1 MIKKETVDEIMSAA
15 QIEEV
20 VSDFVPLKKRG
31 QNWVGVCPFHDDK
44 NPSMYVSPRLG
55 IFNCFVCHT
64 GGNAVNFVMKHE
76 QLSYPEALRWLAQKY
91 GIKIVEDEQKEELS
105 EEEKL
110 RESLFAIN
118 KFAEQYFVDQLMN
131 TEEGRNIGLSYFM
144 ERGFTMQT
152 IEKFRLGY
160 CPDGWDNFTQ
170 AALKAGFSLENLIL
184 TGLTK
189 KSENGKTFDFYRGR
203 VIFPIFDKLGKPV
216 GFGGRILKKD
226 EKTSKYFNSPES
238 PVYHKSNV
246 LYGYYQAQRAIKSKD
261 NVFLVEGYT
270 DVTSLVQAGIEN
282 VVATS
287 GTAFPD
293 GQIRLL
299 KAKTNNVTVL
309 RDGDRAG
316 INAALKDINILLS
329 NNFNVNVVLLPEGED
344 PDSFAK
350 SHRDSEIADYLRDNA
365 TNFIMFKAKVMADQA
380 GNDPAKRA
388 VMVKDIIQSI
398 ALIQDDITRQLY
410 VKELAKVFDI
420 EEKILNAELR
430 KYVIKSFKEKAEKE
444 STQELNIREEN
455 LGKEKIS
462 QTSFKPQNSLYSI
475 EEIIILQILKY
486 GTFDIDVEITD
497 ENNAK
502 KTIKKRLDQY
512 IFDEL
517 SLENISFQ
525 NPMFQRIFEDYA
537 NVAALSHSQ
546 DEIKQFFV
554 NHPDEEVKNFCIE
567 KLMIED
573 TVVSP
578 QWEKRFE
585 VSTECVNNCA
595 YKLNQEVECNILMFK
610 HRLIDRYISILQKE
624 LEEPQT
630 DRIASQI
637 LRKLDQLL
645 KRRKEI
651 ADMMNLV
658 ATSK

>member
-118 KFAEQYFVDQLMN
+118 KFAEQYFVDQLIN

-299 KAKTNNVTVL
+299 KAKTNNVTIL

-444 STQELNIREEN
+444 SNQELHIREEN
-455 LGKEKIS
+455 IGKEKIS
-462 QTSFKPQNSLYSI
+462 QTSFNPENSLYSI
-475 EEIIILQILKY
+475 EEIIILQILRY

-525 NPMFQRIFEDYA
+525 NPLLQRIFEDYA

-567 KLMIED
+567 KLMMENAVI
-573 TVVSP
+573 SP

-585 VSTECVNNCA
+585 VSTECVHNCA